1 MRRPNTTDTDYLP
14 PDLVPIP
21 YGAGIEDDEA
31 IRTALYA
38 HFGNVGLAARALG
51 TLPGALARRIELL
64 PSLKADR
71 DAARR
76 MIVDQAEAVVVEQLL
91 DADQP
96 DRRDDAA
103 RFVLTSLGKGVGW
116 GAQATSAAAGFS
128 LSDGSG
134 RQLTVKWQTDS
145 DGG

>member
-1 MRRPNTTDTDYLP
+1 MRRPNQRVLDTYLP
-14 PDLVPIP
+14 PELAPIP

-31 IRTALYA
+31 IRTSLYA
-38 HFGNVGLAARALG
+38 NFGNVGLAASQLG
-51 TLPGALARRIELL
+51 ATPGQLARRIEML

-76 MIVDQAEAVVVEQLL
+76 MIVDAAEAVIIEQLL

-96 DRRDDAA
+96 DRRDDSA
-103 RFVLTSLGKGVGW
+103 RFVLTSLGKSVGW
-116 GAQATSAAAGFS
+116 GAQATSAAAAGFS

-134 RQLTVKWQTDS
+134 RQLTVKWQTDG
-145 DGG
+145 D

>member
-1 MRRPNTTDTDYLP
+1 MRRPNTTPSVEYLP
-14 PDLVPIP
+14 PDLAPIP
-21 YGAGIEDDEA
+21 YGAGVEDDEA

-51 TLPGALARRIELL
+51 TLPGTLARRIELL

-116 GAQATSAAAGFS
+116 GATTTSAAAGFS
-128 LSDGSG
+128 LSDGAG
-134 RQLTVKWQTDS
+134 RSLTVKWQTDS
-145 DGG
+145 E